1 MVYSKEF
8 SFYVLGDFNMPNKDW
23 KILGTDFNEPHEC
36 FLNFCTD
43 KFLTQVIESLTNKNG
58 NTLNLLI
65 FNHFGLDRIITYSTN
80 YPLTNTC
87 VHNLLSLKIK
97 I

>member
-43 KFLTQVIESLTNKNG
+43 NFLTQVIESQTN
-58 NTLNLLI
+58 
-65 FNHFGLDRIITYSTN
+65 
-80 YPLTNTC
+80 
-87 VHNLLSLKIK
+87 
-97 I
+97 